1 MELPRSS
8 RRATSVGPYL
18 LGEEIGKGAAG
29 QVYKA
34 IDRRTGAV
42 VAIKEIPS
50 RGLDAAARAA
60 IAGEIEL
67 LSDLRHPNV
76 VRYLGTVASA
86 GFEYIVLE
94 LAENGSLAANLK
106 PGRFGPCPESLAAV
120 YVAQMLDGLAYL
132 HERGVVHRDIKGA
145 NVLTTKA
152 GVVKLADFG
161 VAERLKA
168 GASAARARA
177 GAEANV
183 ETNGSSSSVGDETL
197 GETFASSDVR
207 GTPYWMAPE
216 VIEMGGATFASDVW
230 SVGCTAVELLTGAP
244 PYFDH
249 QPMPAMFAI
258 VRDKRPPLPS
268 GISDAMRDF
277 LKRCF
282 RKDPKARP
290 GAAEMRAHEWVR
302 DVPRREDRT
311 GDGDRTGAGDRG
323 ALDLHVGTDD
333 REGRGGAF
341 EPAASEK
348 MPSSTPPIDPRD
360 VAIEERRLSGRAES
374 ARVSSSAPGG
384 SRVSDSDSDS
394 DEWSPP
400 EALADAAAGHRRR
413 RPPRPIPPS
422 SPFQDAPALSAAE
435 TASAF
440 ADGAKRGALARS
452 RSRAK
457 PVATKNEDDARARP
471 GPNAKA
477 EDPIGGFDPSA
488 SRRAEK
494 DPSSSDPE
502 KSSRTPDPEKYAAF
516 ASRLA
521 ALASAFRAGD
531 AAAGASAASLLEAA
545 SRERTPAEVDAAA
558 SSADLCAAA
567 VDALFARA
575 SEPRRRRRRRRRSPR
590 ARSGARS
597 AARTARVSSPRIS
610 ASRAAS
616 RRRFEPAKPSA
627 PRLRLRLRRVD
638 PRVDPRRPPSLKAP
652 TTFASRRWSR

>member
-197 GETFASSDVR
+197 GDTFASSDVR

-302 DVPRREDRT
+302 DVPRREDREF

-422 SPFQDAPALSAAE
+422 SPFQDARAERRE

-440 ADGAKRGALARS
+440 ADERRSRGALAAFAFA
-452 RSRAK
+452 AK

-471 GPNAKA
+471 ART
-477 EDPIGGFDPSA
+477 
-488 SRRAEK
+488 RRPRANRRIR
-494 DPSSSDPE
+494 SVCL
-502 KSSRTPDPEKYAAF
+502 SSRGKGPLVVGPREVFSNPGPEKYAAF

-531 AAAGASAASLLEAA
+531 AAAGVRGVASGSRVSRTFAGGGGRRGVLGRSLRRRGGRALRLRRPSQRRAA
-545 SRERTPAEVDAAA
+545 
-558 SSADLCAAA
+558 AAA
-567 VDALFARA
+567 VAA
-575 SEPRRRRRRRRRSPR
+575 P
-590 ARSGARS
+590 RSGR
-597 AARTARVSSPRIS
+597 AARGAARVSSPRIS

-627 PRLRLRLRRVD
+627 PRLRLRRRRVD
-638 PRVDPRRPPSLKAP
+638 PQVDPRRPPS
-652 TTFASRRWSR
+652 

>member
-177 GAEANV
+177 GAEANGSS
-183 ETNGSSSSVGDETL
+183 TNESSSSVGDETL

-230 SVGCTAVELLTGAP
+230 SVGCTAVELFTGAP

-302 DVPRREDRT
+302 DVPRREDRD
-311 GDGDRTGAGDRG
+311 GDGDRTGDGDRG
-323 ALDLHVGTDD
+323 ALDPHVGADD

-374 ARVSSSAPGG
+374 ARVSSTAPRR

-440 ADGAKRGALARS
+440 ADGAKRWALARS
-452 RSRAK
+452 R
-457 PVATKNEDDARARP
+457 
-471 GPNAKA
+471 
-477 EDPIGGFDPSA
+477 
-488 SRRAEK
+488 
-494 DPSSSDPE
+494 
-502 KSSRTPDPEKYAAF
+502 
-516 ASRLA
+516 
-521 ALASAFRAGD
+521 
-531 AAAGASAASLLEAA
+531 
-545 SRERTPAEVDAAA
+545 
-558 SSADLCAAA
+558 
-567 VDALFARA
+567 
-575 SEPRRRRRRRRRSPR
+575 
-590 ARSGARS
+590 
-597 AARTARVSSPRIS
+597 
-610 ASRAAS
+610 
-616 RRRFEPAKPSA
+616 
-627 PRLRLRLRRVD
+627 
-638 PRVDPRRPPSLKAP
+638 
-652 TTFASRRWSR
+652 